1 MLCALHLAIC
11 RYMKKILFVEDE
23 SALQRAATQVLTEEG
38 YKVFSALDGE
48 TALKYAKKEHPDII
62 LLDLV
67 IPKKSGFEVLD
78 ELKKDPETKD
88 IPVIILSNLESSEDI
103 GKALERGAT
112 TYLVKTN
119 YQLDEV
125 VDKIKS
131 ILGN

>member
-1 MLCALHLAIC
+1 MLCASHLAIC

-38 YKVFSALDGE
+38 YQVFSALDGE